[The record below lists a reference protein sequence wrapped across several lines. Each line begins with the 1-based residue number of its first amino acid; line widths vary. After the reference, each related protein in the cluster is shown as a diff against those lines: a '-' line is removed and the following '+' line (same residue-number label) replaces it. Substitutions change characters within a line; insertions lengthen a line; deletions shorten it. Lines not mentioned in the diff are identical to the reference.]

1 MSKSEPPERH
11 AASIEVPVSGRATQR
26 VWGSDMVAEAIRN
39 IDLEYIA
46 LNPGA
51 SFRGLHDSLVNHI
64 GNRQPQMLLCLHE
77 ESAVSI
83 AHGYAKV
90 TSRPMG
96 VILHSNVGLMH
107 GTMGIFNAWCDRV
120 PMVILGAT
128 GPVDAS
134 QRRPWI
140 DWIHTSADQ
149 AALIRNYIKW
159 DDQPA
164 SVSAAIESISR
175 AHQIT
180 QTAPKAPVYVN
191 LDVSLQEQQ
200 LPNRLAMPEMSRY
213 RPAALAE
220 PNADAVAEA
229 VGLLTGA
236 KKVVLLIG
244 RVSRNRQDW
253 DRRIAL
259 AEALS
264 ASVATDLKQG
274 AGFPSTHPLHL
285 GPPAVFPSPELGDAM
300 ADADVILSL
309 DWVDLAGTFKMAFK
323 GKAPRARVIHA
334 SLDQQLHRGWNMEY
348 FGLAPADVHVMCDAD
363 VFAAAL
369 VSKLP
374 TLQDRVSQQPRLAA
388 PPQALTD
395 RVNVRAI
402 ADVLNRQTGGQD
414 VCLIRLPIGWHG
426 SYSAFNHPLDYLGYD
441 GGGGIG
447 SGPGMC
453 VGAALALRSSGR
465 TPIGVVGDGDY
476 LMGVTALWTAC
487 HYQIPLLLI
496 VANNNSYFNDEMHQ
510 ERVALQRDRPV
521 ANRWIGM
528 RMSEPDID
536 LAAMARA
543 QGAMGIGPITDLES
557 LQQAI
562 ADGLQAVREGKVCVL
577 DVRVAAGYDA
587 DLSGSATRSAS
598 GDAAAATN

>member
-1 MSKSEPPERH
+1 MQNNQQNNQNSDEIEFPSE
-11 AASIEVPVSGRATQR
+11 SIEDSRR
-26 VWGSDMVAEAIRN
+26 WGSDIIAEAIRN
-39 IDLEYIA
+39 IDIEYLA

-64 GNRQPQMLLCLHE
+64 GNRQPRMLLCLHE

-90 TSRPMG
+90 ANRPMG

-107 GTMGIFNAWCDRV
+107 GSMGIFNAWCDRV

-149 AALIRNYIKW
+149 GALVRNFTKW

-180 QTAPKAPVYVN
+180 VTAPKGPVYVN
-191 LDVSLQEQQ
+191 LDVSLQEQLMVNQ
-200 LPNRLAMPEMSRY
+200 LDMPEMSRY
-213 RPAALAE
+213 RSAAPAA
-220 PNADAVAEA
+220 PNEEA
-229 VGLLTGA
+229 VSETLALLSSA
-236 KKVVLLIG
+236 KKIVILVG
-244 RVSRNRQDW
+244 RVSRSLDHWEQRV
-253 DRRIAL
+253 AL
-259 AEALS
+259 SEALS
-264 ASVATDLKQG
+264 ATVITDLKQG
-274 AGFPSTHPLHL
+274 AGFPTTHPLHF
-285 GPPAVFPSPELGDAM
+285 GPPGVFLSREISVALAE
-300 ADADVILSL
+300 ADVILSL
-309 DWVDLAGTFKMAFK
+309 DWMDLAGTFKQAFGDK
-323 GKAPRARVIHA
+323 PPKAKVIHA

-348 FGLAPADVHVMCDAD
+348 FGLPPSDIYFMCDSD
-363 VFAAAL
+363 SL
-369 VSKLP
+369 VTRLFHKLNLKVKP
-374 TLQDRVSQQPRLAA
+374 TPPA
-388 PPQALTD
+388 PPQKITPSKTVGIL
-395 RVNVRAI
+395 NIKAI
-402 ADVLNRQTGGQD
+402 ADEINSQTADQD
-414 VCLIRLPIGWHG
+414 ICLMRLPLGWNG
-426 SYSAFNHPLDYLGYD
+426 SYRDFHHPLDYLGKD

-453 VGAALALRSSGR
+453 VGSALALKGSGR
-465 TPIGVVGDGDY
+465 LPIGVIGDGDF

-487 HYQIPLLLI
+487 HYQIPLLMI
-496 VANNNSYFNDEMHQ
+496 IANNNSYFNDEMHQ
-510 ERVALQRDRPV
+510 ERVAIERDRPV
-521 ANRWIGM
+521 ENRWIGM

-543 QGAMGIGPITDLES
+543 QGALSFGPITDIAA
-557 LQQAI
+557 LQTAI
-562 ADGLQAVREGKVCVL
+562 SKGLDAVRNGQVCVI

-587 DLSGSATRSAS
+587 NLSGQVSRSAS
-598 GDAAAATN
+598 GDSRKKV

>member
-11 AASIEVPVSGRATQR
+11 SASIEVPVSGRATQR

-39 IDLEYIA
+39 IDLEYVA

-51 SFRGLHDSLVNHI
+51 SFRGLHDSLVNHT

-90 TSRPMG
+90 TGRPMG

-149 AALIRNYIKW
+149 AALIRNYVKW

-220 PNADAVAEA
+220 PNADAVTEA

-402 ADVLNRQTGGQD
+402 ADVLNRQTAGQD

-521 ANRWIGM
+521 ENRWIGM

-543 QGAMGIGPITDLES
+543 QGAMGIGPIADLES

-562 ADGLQAVREGKVCVL
+562 ADGLQAAREGKVCVL

>member
-1 MSKSEPPERH
+1 MNKSELPERH
-11 AASIEVPVSGRATQR
+11 SASIEVPVSGLATQR

-39 IDLEYIA
+39 IDLEYIE

-51 SFRGLHDSLVNHI
+51 SFRGLHDSLVNHT

-149 AALIRNYIKW
+149 AALIRNYIKR

-164 SVSAAIESISR
+164 SVSAAIESKSR

-220 PNADAVAEA
+220 PNADAVTEA

-309 DWVDLAGTFKMAFK
+309 NWVDLAGTFKMAFQ

-374 TLQDRVSQQPRLAA
+374 TLKDRVSLEPRLAA

-395 RVNVRAI
+395 HVNVRAI
-402 ADVLNRQTGGQD
+402 ADVLNRQTAGQD

-562 ADGLQAVREGKVCVL
+562 ADGLQAAREGKVCVL

-598 GDAAAATN
+598 GDAAAAAN